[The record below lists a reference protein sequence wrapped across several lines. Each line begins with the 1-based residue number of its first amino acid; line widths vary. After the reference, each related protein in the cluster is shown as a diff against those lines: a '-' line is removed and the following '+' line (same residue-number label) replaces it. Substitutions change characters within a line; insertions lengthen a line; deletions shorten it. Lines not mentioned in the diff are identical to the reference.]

1 MPSSLANRIGC
12 HMKQDKKY
20 NFFAMLHRMCLIER
34 WSLMQCR
41 TQENV
46 CEHSYQVALIV
57 QALYYIRQTDLVVP
71 TQAETKLDLAQLLEM
86 ALLHDATEVITGD
99 LPTPVKY
106 YNPEL
111 KHAYALVEDIAA
123 KRLLALLPPELQLAY
138 RSAICPPS
146 SSSEERLARLFIKAA
161 DKISALIKCLQEL
174 ALGNAE
180 FKQAEA
186 KTRQTIKSLNLCE
199 ADYFVEYFVPAYAL
213 SLDDLNGQS
222 LDEESK
228 ESSILQDEYKI
239 N

>member
-1 MPSSLANRIGC
+1 M
-12 HMKQDKKY
+12 HKDMQF
-20 NFFAMLHRMCLIER
+20 NFYAMLNRLHLIER

-41 TQENV
+41 MQENV

-57 QALYYIRQTDLVVP
+57 QALYYIRETDLTKK
-71 TQAETKLDLAQLLEM
+71 TQADIKLDLAHLLEL

-111 KHAYALVEDIAA
+111 KRAYALVEDIAA
-123 KRLLALLPPELQLAY
+123 KRLLALLPNELQAVY
-138 RSAICPPS
+138 QAAICPTDNSP
-146 SSSEERLARLFIKAA
+146 EQRLSRLFIKAA

-180 FKQAEA
+180 FQQAEA
-186 KTRQTIKSLNLCE
+186 KTRKRIKELNLNE
-199 ADYFVEYFVPAYAL
+199 ADYFVAHFVPAYAL
-213 SLDDLNGQS
+213 SLDDLNKQS
-222 LDEESK
+222 LDAESK
-228 ESSILQDEYKI
+228 ESSILKDEYHI

>member
-1 MPSSLANRIGC
+1 MPQ
-12 HMKQDKKY
+12 HMNY
-20 NFFAMLHRMCLIER
+20 NFYAMLNRMRLIER

-41 TQENV
+41 TPENV

-57 QALYYIRQTDLVVP
+57 QALYYIRQASLVSA
-71 TQAETKLDLAQLLEM
+71 TQAEVKLDLAQLLQA

-111 KHAYALVEDIAA
+111 KKAYALVEDIAA
-123 KRLLALLPPELQLAY
+123 QRLLALLPVELQAAY
-138 RSAICPPS
+138 KEAICPTNLTK
-146 SSSEERLARLFIKAA
+146 EQRLARLFIKAA

-180 FKQAEA
+180 FKQAEI
-186 KTRQTIKSLNLCE
+186 KTRRRIKELNLNE
-199 ADYFVEYFVPAYAL
+199 ADYFVEHFVPAYAL
-213 SLDDLNGQS
+213 SLDDLNWQS

-228 ESSILQDEYKI
+228 ESSILKDEYQIK
-239 N
+239 